1 MIKDLAL
8 DTSGDLYFTKDG
20 DVVVTDS
27 LRQAIQIKL
36 RWSLAEWKYNEE
48 LGIPYFE
55 KILVKK
61 PNTQEIANIIRSALM
76 EFDEVKNVRSCVVE
90 FDGDERKC
98 TCRFTVETSDEI
110 IESEVEYT

>member
-55 KILVKK
+55 K
-61 PNTQEIANIIRSALM
+61 
-76 EFDEVKNVRSCVVE
+76 
-90 FDGDERKC
+90 
-98 TCRFTVETSDEI
+98 
-110 IESEVEYT
+110 YW

>member
-61 PNTQEIANIIRSALM
+61 PNTQEIAPDHRRIYPESR
-76 EFDEVKNVRSCVVE
+76 
-90 FDGDERKC
+90 RKIG
-98 TCRFTVETSDEI
+98 RAHV
-110 IESEVEYT
+110 

>member
-1 MIKDLAL
+1 MWLLPTACGKPYKSSCAGRWP
-8 DTSGDLYFTKDG
+8 SG
-20 DVVVTDS
+20 S
-27 LRQAIQIKL
+27 
-36 RWSLAEWKYNEE
+36 
-48 LGIPYFE
+48 IPYFE

-76 EFDEVKNVRSCVVE
+76 EFDEVKNVKSCVVE
-90 FDGDERKC
+90 FDEDERKC